1 MYSLRD
7 ALLGII
13 VFGFIILE
21 WMFVLINTTTMI
33 SFQPHLLEGNEVV
46 SKDFQDQTQIW
57 CTIITAISCVSRFV
71 LVLV

>member
-7 ALLGII
+7 ALLGIM
-13 VFGFIILE
+13 VVGFTILE
-21 WMFVLINTTTMI
+21 WMFILINTTAMI
-33 SFQPHLLEGNEVV
+33 PLQPHLLEGSEVV

-57 CTIITAISCVSRFV
+57 CAITTVINCVSSFV